1 MSNHYLGKQKKKILK
16 HLSNHF
22 LLRLG
27 FIKWSN
33 VLYMFLQAIQFLQNN
48 ENMSHAYNFN
58 PLQPINTEK
67 FTLSHLNSLQRLVY
81 QDPAINSTAAHQNQ
95 MRLLQSNG
103 NKSLSVSFFTIVN
116 WRSGSQGKTWLGNS
130 IQWPSLDGRSIV

>member
-1 MSNHYLGKQKKKILK
+1 MGKQKKKTAK
-16 HLSNHF
+16 TPSNHF

-48 ENMSHAYNFN
+48 ENMSQAHNFN
-58 PLQPINTEK
+58 PLQPINTEQL
-67 FTLSHLNSLQRLVY
+67 TLSHLNSLKRLVY

-103 NKSLSVSFFTIVN
+103 KKSLSVSFYN
-116 WRSGSQGKTWLGNS
+116 R
-130 IQWPSLDGRSIV
+130 